1 MSGKGV
7 ISGPHFP
14 EFGPNRDIY
23 SVNLHIQSEYRKIG
37 TRNNSVFGQ
46 FSPSNKHYDIL
57 AAIKGKRKLV
67 KNYLNRKICK
77 YSAD

>member
-1 MSGKGV
+1 MSGYGV
-7 ISGPHFP
+7 ISGPQFP
-14 EFGPNRDIY
+14 VFGPNTDIY

-57 AAIKGKRKLV
+57 AVIKGKRKLV